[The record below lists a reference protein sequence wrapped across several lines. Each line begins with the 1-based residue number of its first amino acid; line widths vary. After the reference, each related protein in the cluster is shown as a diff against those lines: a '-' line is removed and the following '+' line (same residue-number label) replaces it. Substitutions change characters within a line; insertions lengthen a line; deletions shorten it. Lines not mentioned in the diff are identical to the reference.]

1 MVLFFLYGF
10 NRSFL
15 AKQNFIDMDYNDVII
30 FKTNKED
37 KAKLQAE
44 ADRLRINLS
53 SLVRYKLFA
62 DTL

>member
-1 MVLFFLYGF
+1 MDLCIQPL
-10 NRSFL
+10 
-15 AKQNFIDMDYNDVII
+15 NFIDMDYNDVII

-53 SLVRYKLFA
+53 CYITAERG
-62 DTL
+62 

>member
-1 MVLFFLYGF
+1 MYKLLYF
-10 NRSFL
+10 ITSVI
-15 AKQNFIDMDYNDVII
+15 ANFINMDYNDIII
-30 FKTNKED
+30 FKTNKEE

-62 DTL
+62 DAI

>member
-1 MVLFFLYGF
+1 MVLYIQPL
-10 NRSFL
+10 
-15 AKQNFIDMDYNDVII
+15 NFIDMDYNDVII